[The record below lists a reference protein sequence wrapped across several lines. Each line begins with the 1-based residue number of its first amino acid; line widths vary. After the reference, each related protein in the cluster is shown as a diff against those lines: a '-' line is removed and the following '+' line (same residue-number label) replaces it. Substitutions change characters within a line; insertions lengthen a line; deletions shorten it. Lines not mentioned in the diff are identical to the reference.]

1 MGGRSSLP
9 FFHVAVAGSFN
20 PTFAAHHL
28 ATTEA
33 DLEGASRRGG
43 CDKRSARPGFGVCRR
58 VGAVFLPLKT
68 RGAVLVLSASPIDVD
83 HAGTW
88 SRQAGVADR
97 FRSMG
102 EPVVDLKS
110 VYRAFKGVVA
120 LEDVSFAVQAGTVTV
135 LLGPNGAGKTT
146 AARVITGSLR
156 CDGGSV
162 MTFGVDPTGP
172 HGVDVRRRC
181 GVVAANPALYD
192 RLTGRDNLVYA
203 ARLYRLGS
211 RAPIESSAAHFGI
224 VDALDQRVGG
234 YSTGMK
240 TRLALARAVLH
251 DPELLLLDEPTS
263 GLDPESSHAVL
274 ALIDEMAEGG
284 KTVVMCTHLLLEA
297 EGLADQVVMLESGR
311 NLLSGPPDALV
322 RRIWPRPTVVFDA
335 EERTM
340 LDRLASLPGV
350 TGYVRDGG
358 AAVVTVDDL
367 ASVPDLVGALTASG
381 ARLTKV
387 TPHEPTLEE
396 LYFAVRNACA
406 APSAPAIGSL
416 FTGATA
422 ALLAA
427 SRDAESLR

>member
-1 MGGRSSLP
+1 MG
-9 FFHVAVAGSFN
+9 A
-20 PTFAAHHL
+20 
-28 ATTEA
+28 
-33 DLEGASRRGG
+33 
-43 CDKRSARPGFGVCRR
+43 
-58 VGAVFLPLKT
+58 
-68 RGAVLVLSASPIDVD
+68 
-83 HAGTW
+83 
-88 SRQAGVADR
+88 
-97 FRSMG
+97 
-102 EPVVDLKS
+102 PVVELQS

-172 HGVDVRRRC
+172 HGVDVRHRC

-224 VDALDQRVGG
+224 VDALDLRVGG

-274 ALIDEMAEGG
+274 ALIDDMAEGG

-311 NLLSGPPDALV
+311 NLLSGPPDDLV
-322 RRIWPRPTVVFDA
+322 RSIWPRPTVVFDA

-340 LDRLASLPGV
+340 LDQLASLPGV
-350 TGYVRDGG
+350 TGYARDGG
-358 AAVVTVDDL
+358 AAVITVDDL
-367 ASVPDLVGALTASG
+367 ASVPDSCSGLGRVRGSAHQGNAARADPRGAVFRRSQRLCG
-381 ARLTKV
+381 AQCAGYR
-387 TPHEPTLEE
+387 EPLRRRECSPQD
-396 LYFAVRNACA
+396 RA
-406 APSAPAIGSL
+406 A
-416 FTGATA
+416 
-422 ALLAA
+422 
-427 SRDAESLR
+427 

>member
-1 MGGRSSLP
+1 
-9 FFHVAVAGSFN
+9 
-20 PTFAAHHL
+20 
-28 ATTEA
+28 
-33 DLEGASRRGG
+33 
-43 CDKRSARPGFGVCRR
+43 
-58 VGAVFLPLKT
+58 
-68 RGAVLVLSASPIDVD
+68 
-83 HAGTW
+83 
-88 SRQAGVADR
+88 
-97 FRSMG
+97 MG
-102 EPVVDLKS
+102 EPVVKLQS
-110 VYRAFKGVVA
+110 VYRAFNGVVA

-146 AARVITGSLR
+146 AVRLITGSLG

-162 MTFGVDPTGP
+162 MAFGVDPTGP

-181 GVVAANPALYD
+181 GVVAAKPALYD

-211 RAPIESSAAHFGI
+211 GAPIESSAAHFGI
-224 VDALDQRVGG
+224 VDALDLRVGG

-274 ALIDEMAEGG
+274 ALIDDMAEGG

-297 EGLADQVVMLESGR
+297 EGLADQVVILESGR
-311 NLLSGPPDALV
+311 NLLSGPPDDLV

-335 EERTM
+335 EERTI
-340 LDRLASLPGV
+340 LDGLASLPGV
-350 TGYVRDGG
+350 TGYGRDGG

-367 ASVPDLVGALTASG
+367 ARVPDLVEALAASG

-406 APSAPAIGSL
+406 APSAPGNGSR
-416 FTGATA
+416 FAGATA
-422 ALLAA
+422 ALMTAP
-427 SRDAESLR
+427 REAEPPR